1 MTKKKQKVE
10 VEFPPVSAAE
20 LRAHI
25 LQVSANADRA
35 LASADRANAAVD
47 RLSEQSA
54 KSDARV
60 NAALDRLSEQSAKSD
75 ARVSAA
81 LADLAKESSVA
92 IADISKE
99 DKKTRKRI
107 EDAEEARGRAAETWF
122 RESLPGALAEAGYKV
137 DFVEPRRLK
146 CLHHEYDFV
155 AVNGDAVFVGEV
167 KARFRER
174 DIYQLEALAANFR
187 KDFPGKAGDRKVYGI
202 ACGLTV
208 DENAAVVARKA
219 GLLVAQAEG
228 KSKVLAK
235 PRKMRGF

>member
-1 MTKKKQKVE
+1 M
-10 VEFPPVSAAE
+10 AA
-20 LRAHI
+20 RAM
-25 LQVSANADRA
+25 
-35 LASADRANAAVD
+35 ASADRAAASADRAAAAIADFTKETSAAIDAAAKKSSAAVAD
-47 RLSEQSA
+47 FA
-54 KSDARV
+54 K
-60 NAALDRLSEQSAKSD
+60 ET
-75 ARVSAA
+75 SAA
-81 LADLAKESSVA
+81 IDAAAKKSSVAIADISKETSAA

-122 RESLPGALAEAGYKV
+122 RESLPGALAAAGYKV

-174 DIYQLEALAANFR
+174 DIYQLEALVSSFR